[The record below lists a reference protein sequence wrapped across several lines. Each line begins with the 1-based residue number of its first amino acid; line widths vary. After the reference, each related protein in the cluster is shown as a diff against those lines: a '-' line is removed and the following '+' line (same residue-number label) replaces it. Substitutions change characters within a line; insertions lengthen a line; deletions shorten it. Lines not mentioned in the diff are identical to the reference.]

1 MQESHADGTPSPGVV
16 RAKPLHQGAA
26 NMGTIARK
34 DSHPERGAAGL
45 IFVMF
50 MGIALGIG
58 ALAIDLG
65 EGLIAKAEL
74 SNATDAASLAASREL
89 ARIYNASPTKNPST
103 WMLTSAEQ
111 SRIVQKAVAVA
122 ALNRAN
128 GSPVTVRPADVVL
141 GKFDPA
147 LGTIVPST
155 TGVRAV
161 AVTGRLDG
169 VANGPVPTVLARALG
184 AQALTARST
193 ATSGLLAL
201 GEVPAGTLN
210 LPVGISSNWFKTK
223 GCGPTATITFSP
235 TGTASSC
242 SGWHTYAATP
252 SNVPRLKTI
261 VCGLTSSPLCGR
273 FQAPSATAGTTSFQ
287 FVGNPYD
294 ASTTA
299 VPEIL
304 ALYNEKPKDP
314 TTGGWRVTVP
324 VYEDTTCDTPVGP
337 KKIVGFATVVLL
349 KPQTTTT
356 PPTITAFVQCGVGDY
371 GNGQTGTDFGTFSGV
386 PRMLN

>member
-1 MQESHADGTPSPGVV
+1 
-16 RAKPLHQGAA
+16 
-26 NMGTIARK
+26 MGTIARK

-147 LGTIVPST
+147 LGTIAPST

-193 ATSGLLAL
+193 ATSGLFAL
-201 GEVPAGTLN
+201 GEAPSATLN
-210 LPVGISSNWFKTK
+210 LPVGISSNWFRTNT
-223 GCGPTATITFSP
+223 CGSTTIQFSP

-242 SGWHTYAATP
+242 SGWHTYTDSSP
-252 SNVPRLKTI
+252 SITKLQAI
-261 VCGLTSSPLCGR
+261 LAGLTGGAYAA
-273 FQAPSATAGTTSFQ
+273 APARAGATTFYFLGQ
-287 FVGNPYD
+287 QVD
-294 ASTTA
+294 AAFSQIKSLYA
-299 VPEIL
+299 AKMDL
-304 ALYNEKPKDP
+304 A
-314 TTGGWRVTVP
+314 GGWRVTVP
-324 VYEDTTCDTPVGP
+324 VYEDATCATPSGA
-337 KKIVGFATVVLL
+337 KRIVGFAQVQLL
-349 KPQTTTT
+349 SVNSTTM
-356 PPTITAFVQCGVGDY
+356 TITAKVECGVVSLGRGEIGSDY
-371 GNGQTGTDFGTFSGV
+371 GTFSGS